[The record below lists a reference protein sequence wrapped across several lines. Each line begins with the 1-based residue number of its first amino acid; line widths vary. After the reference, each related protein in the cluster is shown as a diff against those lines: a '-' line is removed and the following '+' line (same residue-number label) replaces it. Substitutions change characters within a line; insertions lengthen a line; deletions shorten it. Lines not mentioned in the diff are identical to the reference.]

1 MRAKQLQLAITFQHL
16 LIKKNQ
22 KLALNQRMKVFK
34 GTGMV
39 RILTCAAQKLHSE
52 TKPPFGLSKE
62 PMHLLT
68 CRKQKKE
75 EKHGIC

>member
-1 MRAKQLQLAITFQHL
+1 
-16 LIKKNQ
+16 
-22 KLALNQRMKVFK
+22 MKVFK

-52 TKPPFGLSKE
+52 TKTPFGLSKE

-75 EKHGIC
+75 EKHGICQLIIMIFSFNWNSFNLVFCK